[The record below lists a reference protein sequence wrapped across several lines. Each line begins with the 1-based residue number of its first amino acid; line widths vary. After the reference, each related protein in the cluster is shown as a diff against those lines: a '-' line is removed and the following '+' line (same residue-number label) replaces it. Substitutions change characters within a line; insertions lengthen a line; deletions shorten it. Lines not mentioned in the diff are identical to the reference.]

1 MKRIRVMQLVAG
13 IAVGDQLGGAELF
26 ALQLARY
33 LDQDAF
39 EVKVCGLWQYG
50 SPREREWLGQLQRD
64 AIDTTLLVRPAGRLR
79 HDLQVAF
86 SRLWSV
92 LNEFQPNVINSHSER
107 TDVFNMLLH
116 RLHPVRPHAV
126 RTMQTDQQWQRR
138 PWAGMVL
145 SNFFYPIGFDLE
157 VGTSQTICQ
166 TLDARPFARLLRKEA
181 HLCYSGIDAKMLE
194 RTTPIN
200 ASGLPGGVPT
210 AKPRLGIIGRLS
222 EQKGHTDLLDAMLI
236 IRKTVPA
243 ELLIIGSGELEADL
257 QQKTTRLGLADC
269 VHFLG
274 SRNDV
279 FDIMPCLDVIVS
291 SSWWEGFPT
300 VLLEGMA
307 LGVPIVATDVSGSR
321 ELVTTDET
329 GILVPPHDPARLAEA
344 ILWLLEDSSFAQTM
358 ARQARQRAERFTV
371 QNAARK
377 CAEIYQQIASH

>member
-1 MKRIRVMQLVAG
+1 MQRIRVMQLVAG

-33 LDQDAF
+33 LDKDAF
-39 EVKVCGLWQYG
+39 EVEVCGLWQYG
-50 SPREREWLGQLQRD
+50 SPREREWLEQLRRE
-64 AIDTTLLVRPAGRLR
+64 AIDTTLLVTPAGRLR
-79 HDLQVAF
+79 RDLQAAF
-86 SRLWSV
+86 SRLWSAV
-92 LNEFQPNVINSHSER
+92 TEFRPDVINSHSER

-116 RLHPVRPHAV
+116 RLHPARPHAV

-138 PWAGMVL
+138 PWAGKVL
-145 SNFFYPIGFDLE
+145 SNFFYPLGFDLE

-166 TLDARPFARLLRKEA
+166 TLDTRPLARLLRKEA
-181 HLCYSGIDAKMLE
+181 RLCYSGIDAEMLE
-194 RTTPIN
+194 R
-200 ASGLPGGVPT
+200 AAALRAGGLPNGVPA
-210 AKPRLGIIGRLS
+210 AKPRLGIVGRLG

-236 IRKTVPA
+236 VRKTVPA
-243 ELLIIGSGELEADL
+243 ELLIIGSGELEPDL
-257 QQKTTRLGLADC
+257 RQKATRLRLAEC

-279 FDIMPCLDVIVS
+279 FDIMPCLDIMVS

-321 ELVTTDET
+321 ELVITGET
-329 GILVPPHDPARLAEA
+329 GMLVPPHDPARLAEA
-344 ILWLLEDSSFAQTM
+344 ILRLLEDSSLAQAM
-358 ARQARQRAERFTV
+358 AGEARKRMERFTV

-377 CAEIYQQIASH
+377 CADIYQQVVFR